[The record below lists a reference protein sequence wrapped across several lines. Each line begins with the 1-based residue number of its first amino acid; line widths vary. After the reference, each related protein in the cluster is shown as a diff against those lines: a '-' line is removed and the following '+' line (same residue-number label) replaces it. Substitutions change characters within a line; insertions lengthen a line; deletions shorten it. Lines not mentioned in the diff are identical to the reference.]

1 MKSGQADEI
10 MQKSFEKNFSSQG
23 RPSWTALKKVTEDD
37 RVKRGFGKKPIL
49 TRTGNLRDEVT
60 SMRGKVSVGV
70 GVALMEWGI
79 HDFHVNEAIKF
90 YAHQTGKGRSGQ
102 KLPQRKMI
110 GFQEKDRKRIINSL
124 RTWIYSQ
131 FK

>member
-23 RPSWTALKKVTEDD
+23 RPSWEALADETIEDRIKK
-37 RVKRGFGKKPIL
+37 GFGIGPIL
-49 TRTGNLRDEVT
+49 SRTGNLKDEVT
-60 SMRGKVSVGV
+60 SLRGKVSLGV
-70 GVALMEWGI
+70 GQAMIKWGI
-79 HDFHVNEAIKF
+79 EDLRGDEQVKF
-90 YAHQTGKGRSGQ
+90 GAHQLGKGRSGQ
-102 KLPQRKMI
+102 DLPQRKMI
-110 GFQEKDRKRIINSL
+110 GFQEEDRKRIINSL